1 MTYEYITSPEDQYDW
16 AEVGDKTRID
26 PIYAQYIKSQAG
38 IDNGNPY
45 IEALPLPLAD
55 ASVPAAYT
63 HSPGSIAV
71 KPDDSK
77 ATILNKVSLLRQ
89 IRFPFPFHKEL
100 EPEFYMALVNSYR
113 SRMTRRDPD
122 QNLSYRSGGTE
133 EITHQILE
141 AETGAGTN
149 PGFHM
154 LGFSG
159 CGKSSALQVLLSRYP
174 QYLRHLNPDGSYF
187 PQITY
192 VVVSCAANS
201 NFKAVYEG
209 IGRAIDKALGI
220 LDSSFSYEY
229 QVKKANSLAAK
240 EALIAR
246 YIELFGIGC
255 IILDEIQLIDF
266 ESTKENSFEGLMT
279 LANKTKVAIA
289 AVGTEDAYQKMFT
302 KQRTSRRLGNEIVAS
317 SYCENK
323 KYFALLCKKLFE
335 TRLFGTEVELTTEIV
350 DELYRCS
357 AGIID
362 QLISLFSFMVID
374 YYNAKN
380 YPEVNA
386 EYVRKKAEKHFPGI
400 VKILTDMKNPLNDK
414 KRMEL
419 VRQSTLALEEMQ
431 KEEERK
437 KYEQSLVG
445 GGLDDAMDRSNLI
458 SQVCEAIAYM
468 TDDYNRLTIEKETES
483 VLNTKAGKAMNVKEL
498 SRKVLSR
505 LKGKKSDKRPPA
517 RKAPKDMDDRHLQML
532 NLLEED
538 YPAEF

>member
-1 MTYEYITSPEDQYDW
+1 MTYEYVTSPEDQYDW
-16 AEVGDKTRID
+16 AEVSDKTRID
-26 PIYAQYIKSQAG
+26 PIYAQYVKSPAG

-55 ASVPAAYT
+55 DSIPAAYT
-63 HSPGSIAV
+63 RSPGSIAV
-71 KPDDSK
+71 KAGDSK
-77 ATILNKVSLLRQ
+77 TAILNKVSLLRQ

-100 EPEFYMALVNSYR
+100 EQEFYMALVNSYR
-113 SRMTRRDPD
+113 SRRTRRDPD
-122 QNLSYRSGGTE
+122 QNLDYRSGGAKET
-133 EITHQILE
+133 THQILE

-174 QYLRHLNPDGSYF
+174 QYLRHVNPDGSYF

-209 IGRAIDKALGI
+209 IGRAIDKAMGI
-220 LDSSFSYEY
+220 LDSSSSYEY
-229 QVKKANSLAAK
+229 QVKKATTLAAK

-255 IILDEIQLIDF
+255 ILLDEIQLIDF

-289 AVGTEDAYQKMFT
+289 AIGTEDAYQKMFT

-323 KYFALLCKKLFE
+323 RYFALLCKKLFE
-335 TRLFGTEVELTTEIV
+335 NRLFGDEVTLTPEIV

-357 AGIID
+357 GGIID

-380 YPEVNA
+380 RPAVNA

-400 VKILTDMKNPLNDK
+400 VKILTDIKNPLNDR

-419 VRQSTLALEEMQ
+419 VRQSTLAIEEMQ

-445 GGLDDAMDRSNLI
+445 GGLDDALDRSNLI
-458 SQVCEAIAYM
+458 SEVCERIKFM
-468 TDDYNRLTIEKETES
+468 TDAYNHLTIEKEAES
-483 VLNTKAGKAMNVKEL
+483 VLNTKAGKTMNAQEL
-498 SRKVLSR
+498 TRKVMSR
-505 LKGKKSDKRPPA
+505 LEGKHTDKRPPA
-517 RKAPKDMDDRHLQML
+517 RKAPKEMDDRHIQMISFI
-532 NLLEED
+532 EED
-538 YPAEF
+538 

>member
-1 MTYEYITSPEDQYDW
+1 M
-16 AEVGDKTRID
+16 
-26 PIYAQYIKSQAG
+26 
-38 IDNGNPY
+38 
-45 IEALPLPLAD
+45 
-55 ASVPAAYT
+55 
-63 HSPGSIAV
+63 
-71 KPDDSK
+71 
-77 ATILNKVSLLRQ
+77 
-89 IRFPFPFHKEL
+89 
-100 EPEFYMALVNSYR
+100 
-113 SRMTRRDPD
+113 
-122 QNLSYRSGGTE
+122 
-133 EITHQILE
+133 
-141 AETGAGTN
+141 
-149 PGFHM
+149 
-154 LGFSG
+154 
-159 CGKSSALQVLLSRYP
+159 
-174 QYLRHLNPDGSYF
+174 
-187 PQITY
+187 
-192 VVVSCAANS
+192 
-201 NFKAVYEG
+201 
-209 IGRAIDKALGI
+209 
-220 LDSSFSYEY
+220 
-229 QVKKANSLAAK
+229 
-240 EALIAR
+240 
-246 YIELFGIGC
+246 
-255 IILDEIQLIDF
+255 
-266 ESTKENSFEGLMT
+266 
-279 LANKTKVAIA
+279 
-289 AVGTEDAYQKMFT
+289 
-302 KQRTSRRLGNEIVAS
+302 
-317 SYCENK
+317 
-323 KYFALLCKKLFE
+323 
-335 TRLFGTEVELTTEIV
+335 FGTEVELTTEIV